1 MTDIHG
7 IAPSNALS
15 GRENLV
21 TFSALINFR
30 LALNF
35 ASNAKHSLPLNPS
48 SPPDN
53 LLADLYCPPGRNG
66 MENDLEPIRLLTPRE
81 TAEALKVSGKTLM
94 RLIRRNKLLGFRIGG
109 QWRIRESELAQFIH
123 NIEER

>member
-1 MTDIHG
+1 
-7 IAPSNALS
+7 
-15 GRENLV
+15 V
-21 TFSALINFR
+21 TFSAWTNFP

-35 ASNAKHSLPLNPS
+35 APNAKHSLPLNPS

-53 LLADLYCPPGRNG
+53 LLADLHCPPGRNG
-66 MENDLEPIRLLTPRE
+66 MENDLEPVHLLTPRE
-81 TAEALKVSGKTLM
+81 TAEALKVSRKTLM
-94 RLIRRNKLLGFRIGG
+94 RLIRRNKLLGFKIGG